1 MARHFES
8 DPNESTALRFEQ
20 RGAQASAQTGAPASQ
35 LGAKQNAYLS
45 GDLGKD
51 SSKGAGKKPG
61 KKKRSISSII
71 SNLMLVIGIVLLA
84 VAGCMWGKAQ
94 WDYHEQDKTNQ
105 KLATYAQ
112 LPEKGGPPKVD
123 WKGLKAVNKDVVG
136 WIQVPHTVIN
146 YPVYQGASNDTYL
159 NTTAEG
165 VHGVGGQIFLDYENK
180 KPGMLDQQT
189 LIYGHHLKNGTMF
202 KQIADMDKQEFFN
215 SIDTL
220 WYVTETG
227 IYELEPLFL
236 YYTTGEDT
244 TVRQFNFENE
254 EAFQNFLKEKLA
266 KAQTKRKDAEK
277 LLPSVKHVLSLGTC
291 DYIEGYGRTI
301 LVCAIKSEVHPS

>member
-84 VAGCMWGKAQ
+84 VAGFMWGKAQ

-112 LPEKGGPPKVD
+112 LPEK
-123 WKGLKAVNKDVVG
+123 AVL
-136 WIQVPHTVIN
+136 PR
-146 YPVYQGASNDTYL
+146 L
-159 NTTAEG
+159 
-165 VHGVGGQIFLDYENK
+165 
-180 KPGMLDQQT
+180 
-189 LIYGHHLKNGTMF
+189 
-202 KQIADMDKQEFFN
+202 
-215 SIDTL
+215 
-220 WYVTETG
+220 TG
-227 IYELEPLFL
+227 
-236 YYTTGEDT
+236 
-244 TVRQFNFENE
+244 R
-254 EAFQNFLKEKLA
+254 A
-266 KAQTKRKDAEK
+266 
-277 LLPSVKHVLSLGTC
+277 
-291 DYIEGYGRTI
+291 
-301 LVCAIKSEVHPS
+301 